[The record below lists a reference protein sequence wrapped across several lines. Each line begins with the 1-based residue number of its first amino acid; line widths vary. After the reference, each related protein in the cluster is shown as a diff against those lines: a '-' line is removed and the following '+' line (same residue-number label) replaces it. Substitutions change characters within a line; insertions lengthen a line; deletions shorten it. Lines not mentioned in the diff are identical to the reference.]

1 MRTIATID
9 LCLPT
14 AIADTGYSV
23 KGHTSARLISYLK
36 LNIPCASQDPQVRE
50 ESVSETGPAQHT
62 KTHLDI
68 AAQARKES
76 DPSYD
81 GLRRCL
87 LFGPSL

>member
-1 MRTIATID
+1 MAG
-9 LCLPT
+9 
-14 AIADTGYSV
+14 TGYAV
-23 KGHTSARLISYLK
+23 KGHTSARLISYSK